1 MHPDDLRPPRNRGSH
16 LGMMLTV
23 LALGFF
29 VLVLIFISG
38 GFFLYVVQITAG
50 IFLVSLFHW
59 AVWGRAMSQAVAG
72 EREEEQLRQRAEA
85 DDEAED
91 WPADHPHGI
100 RRP

>member
-1 MHPDDLRPPRNRGSH
+1 MHPDNLPSPRDRGTY

-38 GFFLYVVQITAG
+38 GFFLYVVEITAG
-50 IFLVSLFHW
+50 IFLVSLVHW
-59 AVWGRAMSQAVAG
+59 AVWGRALSQSVAG
-72 EREEEQLRQRAEA
+72 EREEEQLRQRAAEP
-85 DDEAED
+85 ED
-91 WPADHPHGI
+91 WQDEHVHGI